1 MYGQMLVPV
10 FFSFLFFRGLFLLSY
25 QVPHFEGLL
34 QNVLPFDIVDL
45 LTQLFVQFLILVAYE
60 DASSGLLT

>member
-1 MYGQMLVPV
+1 MVKCLSLF

-25 QVPHFEGLL
+25 QFPLFESLL

-60 DASSGLLT
+60 DASLGLLT